1 MTGADPYCKVTCGG
15 KTVVSP
21 IKKDTLDPAFDS
33 QFVFYVKKPE
43 DATVK
48 VQVRQHGVLIFLVAI
63 QSFIKKAFAC
73 SYSDRQA
80 LHCNS
85 YQQHQ
90 NHVYS
95 GLVYY

>member
-48 VQVRQHGVLIFLVAI
+48 VQVRQHGVLIVLAAI
-63 QSFIKKAFAC
+63 QSFIEKAFAC

-85 YQQHQ
+85 C
-90 NHVYS
+90 
-95 GLVYY
+95 